1 MSRLENVLTKNGWS
15 YYKKS
20 YIVYY
25 FPKDIT
31 QKELRYIY
39 KEIEEERNTIGY
51 TPIVRRYED
60 DLTVDLVYS
69 HDDVATYRVIEIG
82 HNYFQK
88 GE

>member
-1 MSRLENVLTKNGWS
+1 MLIEYSFDLDYVAVPCSSEREAIK
-15 YYKKS
+15 
-20 YIVYY
+20 IR
-25 FPKDIT
+25 D
-31 QKELRYIY
+31 EYIY